1 MPITRTDR
9 NETYRDGKLVDVVE
23 VEVDVTAEV
32 VEFDTHDKLRRWRA
46 NNREFL
52 ALPDPT
58 AAESRAQVVKLTR
71 QVNAMMRLLLR
82 DLLTDET
89 ED

>member
-23 VEVDVTAEV
+23 VEVDVTEV

-52 ALPDPT
+52 ALPDLH